1 MAAVAMLGAG
11 SWGTALAIHL
21 ARLGHDVRLWARNA
35 ELVAEVERDRVH
47 RNHKEVALPA
57 TLAATSD
64 LPAACR
70 NADAIVVACPSHAVR
85 SIADTFQSHARP
97 TALVVSTAK
106 GVETDSRMT
115 MSSVLEHVL
124 NDELAA
130 RVSVLSGPSFAREVA
145 LEMPTA
151 VTAAARSLDVAE
163 ELQRL
168 FNGPAFRVYTS
179 VDMVGVEIGGA
190 VKNVIALAAGVSDGL
205 GFGSNTR
212 AALITRGLAEISRLA
227 MRLGAE
233 RATLSGLAGLGDLVL
248 TCTGELSRNRQV
260 GLGLGRGKTLK
271 EVLAGMS
278 EVAEGVRNT
287 LSVRELARSVEVD
300 MPITEQM
307 YLVLYE
313 DKAPRQAVV
322 DLMSR
327 RVKHELA

>member
-35 ELVAEVERDRVH
+35 DLVAEVERDRVH
-47 RNHKEVALPA
+47 RSHKEVPLPA
-57 TLAATSD
+57 TLAATTD

-70 NADAIVVACPSHAVR
+70 DADAIVVACPSHAVR
-85 SIADTFQSHARP
+85 SMADTFQSHARP

-124 NDELAA
+124 DDQLAA

-307 YLVLYE
+307 FLVLYE
-313 DKAPRQAVV
+313 DKPPRQAVV

>member
-35 ELVAEVERDRVH
+35 ELVAELERDRIH
-47 RNHKEVALPA
+47 RSHKEVPLPA
-57 TLAATSD
+57 TLAATTD

-70 NADAIVVACPSHAVR
+70 DADAIVVACPSHAVR
-85 SIADTFQSHARP
+85 SIADTFQSHSRP

-115 MSSVLEHVL
+115 MSAVLEHVL
-124 NDELAA
+124 DDRLAA

-212 AALITRGLAEISRLA
+212 AALITRGLAEMSRLA
-227 MRLGAE
+227 MRLGAD

-307 YLVLYE
+307 FLVLYE
-313 DKAPRQAVV
+313 DKSPRQAVV

>member
-35 ELVAEVERDRVH
+35 DLVAEVERDRVH
-47 RNHKEVALPA
+47 RSHKEVALPA
-57 TLAATSD
+57 TLAATTD

-70 NADAIVVACPSHAVR
+70 DADAVVVACPSHAVR
-85 SIADTFQSHARP
+85 AMADTFQSHARP

-115 MSSVLEHVL
+115 MSAVLEHVL

-212 AALITRGLAEISRLA
+212 AALITRGLAEMSRLA
-227 MRLGAE
+227 MRLGAD

-248 TCTGELSRNRQV
+248 TCTGDLSRNRQV

-307 YLVLYE
+307 FLVLYE
-313 DKAPRQAVV
+313 DKPPRQAVV